1 MHISLATTSDV
12 QLDQA
17 ANAWKPRVMLA
28 ASAGAA
34 AASPNPQQHDDTDE
48 LYRGVRSILNK
59 LTFDNFDVLL
69 EQLKNFAI
77 DTMDKLNGV
86 IRLVFDKAI
95 DEPKFS
101 RAYAVLCKNLV
112 ENCFPVDA
120 EGDRKLFKT
129 TLIHKCQ
136 MEFERNVVSTDGTDG
151 SNAAALQ
158 PMRAELAACT
168 EPERRTELR
177 AMLVEREQRLRT
189 RTVCTVG
196 FIGEL
201 YRMDMLTTKI
211 MGKCVRAL
219 LDSRSEEKLECL
231 CRLLATVGAKMEH
244 RTGNAEA
251 DAKYYLDLSEYY
263 AQLQMIVNQK
273 QAKLKVSSRV
283 RWVVDVDGHVCICWF
298 SFVFRFTD
306 LCCSTRSICAKT
318 IGCRV
323 ASNAQRKRRHSKI
336 CTPATTNTEIHYYSI
351 VLTTNPP

>member
-1 MHISLATTSDV
+1 MHISLSTKEDV
-12 QLDQA
+12 KLDQSD
-17 ANAWKPRVMLA
+17 NAWKPRVLIA
-28 ASAGAA
+28 ASAAA
-34 AASPNPQQHDDTDE
+34 AAAEKNPQHDTEE
-48 LYRGVRSILNK
+48 LYRRVRSILNK

-86 IRLVFDKAI
+86 ILLVFDKAI

-101 RAYAVLCKNLV
+101 RAYAQLCKSLV

-120 EGDRKLFKT
+120 EGNRKLFKT
-129 TLIHKCQ
+129 TLINKCQ
-136 MEFERNVVSTDGTDG
+136 GEFERNVVSTDGSDG

-211 MGKCVRAL
+211 MGTCVRAL

-231 CRLLATVGAKMEH
+231 CRLLATVGAKMER
-244 RTGNAEA
+244 RTGDAEV
-251 DAKYYLDLSEYY
+251 DAKQYLDLTEYFV
-263 AQLQMIVNQK
+263 QLKRIVDQK
-273 QAKLKVSSRV
+273 QAKLKVSNRV
-283 RWVVDVDGHVCICWF
+283 R
-298 SFVFRFTD
+298 
-306 LCCSTRSICAKT
+306 
-318 IGCRV
+318 
-323 ASNAQRKRRHSKI
+323 
-336 CTPATTNTEIHYYSI
+336 
-351 VLTTNPP
+351 